1 MNDYSFGNFI
11 CRLRTEKGLSQS
23 QLGDMMGVSNK
34 AVSKW
39 EMGVSK
45 PRPAMLVS
53 LASFFGLTVE
63 ELLAGERKAE
73 AEQRESEIKHEKV
86 LKLWIGEYRKKK
98 TRGLSAVLTAVML
111 PIIMFICVGVII
123 EFNLMEDIVGPIVV
137 IVFFLAEAI
146 DISLIF
152 VFYGSARRLKRI
164 LYATYP
170 EQTEQITNSIL
181 HKKVKLPM
189 LKWERI
195 CLIAGACTLLMSF
208 VFRTVYC
215 FVDKKGIIL
224 VMMML
229 QAVALV
235 LYIISMAH
243 YCFRCRRN
251 NNSE

>member
-1 MNDYSFGNFI
+1 
-11 CRLRTEKGLSQS
+11 
-23 QLGDMMGVSNK
+23 MMGVSNK

-45 PRPAMLVS
+45 PRPAMLVA
-53 LASFFGLTVE
+53 LASFFGVTVE

-73 AEQRESEIKHEKV
+73 AEQRESEVKHERV
-86 LKLWIGEYRKKK
+86 LKLWTGEYRKKK
-98 TRGLSAVLTAVML
+98 TRGLSAVLTAVIL

-170 EQTEQITNSIL
+170 EQTEQITYSIL
-181 HKKVKLPM
+181 PKKVKLPM

-195 CLIAGACTLLMSF
+195 CLIAGACALLMSC
-208 VFRTVYC
+208 VFRTFYYY
-215 FVDKKGIIL
+215 VDKKGIIV
-224 VMMML
+224 VMTLML

-243 YCFRCRRN
+243 YCFRCRHN